1 MLPYTSTIHG
11 NYTITN
17 TILDKTYNYLGNVT
31 IENSNITSTENVNY
45 GVLNIVNT
53 NIQIDEESNWITNYG
68 LITIDEQSTTT
79 GTITNYGEVF
89 TGSIHENYTYDPT
102 YHIINN
108 DTIKIYFDTTKGNV
122 LGKFVNE
129 GDTLDF
135 QGTISGVTGLTSLVI
150 NKPVNIITSTNDG
163 RIENFSTITYNNGA
177 SGSNVTGLYTYNTQF
192 YVRNAHNMVFD
203 NISNV
208 VISKGIGW
216 GVGQTSIR
224 ENSTNIT
231 VKNSYFYTKDNGG
244 SSTFVFGWA
253 DNCTLVNST
262 IETDGNVGNL
272 VYLTTYNVDVPSGTI
287 ANSNNQIL
295 NNIIIGPET
304 PAAICWGIV
313 LSGANNYIANN
324 VIYYSGTGITNQW
337 GSGITGVGEDNNET
351 SLVTTENNTLHNN
364 THIKHKPQPEL
375 TIDTTT
381 FTAGETATITATIRN
396 ATKIMTD
403 INKGKVTFKVN
414 GKTLKDENG
423 KVIYAKV
430 INGTAQIE
438 NYLVPD
444 DWTKDG
450 TTIEAVYAGSTQCAK
465 LTSEKTNL
473 TVTPKELTLTTEDV
487 TAQTGSTVT
496 LTATLSDN
504 TTNTGKVV
512 FKINGKTVKDANGKV
527 VYAKVVNGQVTVNY
541 TIPENMKTG
550 NYTIT
555 AVYTSPNSEKV
566 TSEATLTVA

>member
-1 MLPYTSTIHG
+1 
-11 NYTITN
+11 
-17 TILDKTYNYLGNVT
+17 
-31 IENSNITSTENVNY
+31 
-45 GVLNIVNT
+45 
-53 NIQIDEESNWITNYG
+53 
-68 LITIDEQSTTT
+68 
-79 GTITNYGEVF
+79 
-89 TGSIHENYTYDPT
+89 
-102 YHIINN
+102 
-108 DTIKIYFDTTKGNV
+108 
-122 LGKFVNE
+122 
-129 GDTLDF
+129 
-135 QGTISGVTGLTSLVI
+135 
-150 NKPVNIITSTNDG
+150 
-163 RIENFSTITYNNGA
+163 
-177 SGSNVTGLYTYNTQF
+177 
-192 YVRNAHNMVFD
+192 
-203 NISNV
+203 
-208 VISKGIGW
+208 
-216 GVGQTSIR
+216 
-224 ENSTNIT
+224 
-231 VKNSYFYTKDNGG
+231 
-244 SSTFVFGWA
+244 
-253 DNCTLVNST
+253 
-262 IETDGNVGNL
+262 
-272 VYLTTYNVDVPSGTI
+272 
-287 ANSNNQIL
+287 
-295 NNIIIGPET
+295 
-304 PAAICWGIV
+304 
-313 LSGANNYIANN
+313 
-324 VIYYSGTGITNQW
+324 
-337 GSGITGVGEDNNET
+337 
-351 SLVTTENNTLHNN
+351 
-364 THIKHKPQPEL
+364 
-375 TIDTTT
+375 
-381 FTAGETATITATIRN
+381 
-396 ATKIMTD
+396 MTD